1 MRHKTGIVLMILGTI
16 SMLLALSL
24 LIYDQQEAA
33 AAKKASAELMP
44 KLIAQ
49 IETNCSAPDTDSVP
63 IEENVTDTTMDTIT
77 IDGQVYIGY
86 ILIPA
91 LNLELP
97 VMSDWSYR
105 QLRTAPCR
113 FSGTLAGDDLVVMAH
128 NYARHFGSLKSLSIG
143 ESIYFRDVDGVTTQY
158 EVVAVDI
165 LSPTAIE
172 EMTAGKFDLTLFTC
186 TYGGKS
192 RVTVRCNR
200 S

>member
-1 MRHKTGIVLMILGTI
+1 MRHKTGTILMILGAVSI
-16 SMLLALSL
+16 LSALTLS
-24 LIYDQQEAA
+24 IYNQQEAA

-44 KLIAQ
+44 KLITQ
-49 IETNCSAPDTDSVP
+49 IETNSPAPDTE
-63 IEENVTDTTMDTIT
+63 ITDTTMDTIT

-97 VMSDWSYR
+97 VMSDWSYP

-113 FSGTLAGDDLVVMAH
+113 FSGTLNGNDLVVMAH
-128 NYARHFGSLKSLSIG
+128 NYTRHFGSLKSLPIG
-143 ESIYFRDVDGVTTQY
+143 ESVSFRDVNGITTQY

-165 LSPTAIE
+165 LPPTAIE
-172 EMTAGKFDLTLFTC
+172 EMTAGEFDLTLFTC

-200 S
+200 SQ